1 MTVPESVGLV
11 LIGDELLSGR
21 RTDKQL
27 AHMIE
32 ATGRRGL
39 EIAWVR
45 MIGDGQ
51 ADVAATLEQ
60 TRATPQMVFSFGG
73 IGGTPDDR
81 TRQAAAQA
89 FGTGLEHH
97 PVALKIVKERYRAL
111 LTPRRLE
118 MINFPVGSRLIVN
131 PVNQVP
137 GVSLEHH
144 HFVPGFPELAWPMV
158 DWVLDTVYQLPET
171 RERRVTLT
179 VATVGTPESDLS
191 ELMQAVSDAHPEVR
205 VSSLPKLGPPYRIEF
220 GFQGL
225 PGPAAAA
232 RDAFLQGLDALD
244 VRLDSAA
251 TA

>member
-1 MTVPESVGLV
+1 MNTPAAVGLV

-21 RTDKQL
+21 RQDKHL

-45 MIGDGQ
+45 MIGDAQ
-51 ADVAATLEQ
+51 STVAAALAQ
-60 TRATPQMVFSFGG
+60 TRMTDELVFSFGG

-89 FGTGLEHH
+89 FDTGLEHH
-97 PVALKIVKERYRAL
+97 PVALKIVQERYREL

-118 MINFPVGSRLIVN
+118 MINFPVGSRLIIN

-137 GVSLEHH
+137 GFSLDHH

-158 DWVLDTVYQLPET
+158 EWVLDTVYELPVAK
-171 RERRVTLT
+171 ERKVTLT
-179 VATVGTPESDLS
+179 VATVGTPESDVS
-191 ELMQAVSDAHPEVR
+191 ELMQTVSDAHPAVR
-205 VSSLPKLGPPYRIEF
+205 VSSLPKLGHPYRIEF

-225 PGPAAAA
+225 PGPAATA
-232 RDAFLQGLDALD
+232 RDAFLAGLSAQGVALD
-244 VRLDSAA
+244 HEAG
-251 TA
+251 